1 MSITLIKF
9 KKLSNQERKQYVANT
24 IKQAGEFAA
33 SREFIAMNRLTRNLS
48 MDDLNLESRTGC
60 FEWSSTPQGHNYWR
74 DIESRITG
82 GVSLDW

>member
-1 MSITLIKF
+1 MSRTLIKF

-24 IKQAGEFAA
+24 IKQSPMSLVGPEFVA
-33 SREFIAMNRLTRNLS
+33 IGKLTRNLS